1 MEYKKFGNKYVLRMD
16 RGEEIVETLKT
27 FCREENIT
35 LGWVNGIG
43 AVNQAIVGLFEVAS
57 KKYHSTTFKGDYEIT
72 SLVGNISTMNNEV
85 YLHLHINLSDI
96 ECRTFGG
103 HLNSATISVTGE
115 IIIESIEGSIDRE
128 FSKEI
133 GVNLIKFE

>member
-35 LGWVNGIG
+35 LGWVKGIG
-43 AVNQAIVGLFEVAS
+43 AVNQATVGLFEVAS
-57 KKYHSTTFKGDYEIT
+57 KKYHSTNFEGDYEIT

-103 HLNSATISVTGE
+103 HLNSATIGVTGE

-128 FSKEI
+128 LSEEI